1 MRLQRVGDAESPIEM
16 QFIKWTT
23 EGIVKSAGLGGLV
36 FYDVKTYVSCQEY
49 VGIL

>member
-23 EGIVKSAGLGGLV
+23 EGIVKSFCLV
-36 FYDVKTYVSCQEY
+36 FYDVRTYVSCQEY